1 MKQNG
6 IYMGRTE
13 ILYNYGRFGYTRGNG
28 KTWHGGVDVVGL
40 DDAYVRMPYYQ
51 NDDGTLRSIAATVRR
66 ARCVTNRN
74 NKTWEW
80 GNYVG
85 VLFDAGQTPD
95 DVNYLVFA
103 HNARLLVKEG
113 QHVKSGDILAVM
125 GNTGNAAGGYKH
137 VHLEAR
143 NTVTGRGV
151 DPTRYSGTRNAVGV
165 YGAADNGS
173 TEQISDK
180 STGKT
185 MQCLMVGPLAAAA
198 AAKCDD
204 LARTL
209 ELVSAGRY
217 CSLPAANSEQV
228 KCIGAVSNGD
238 AVKFYALAEA
248 EGWTKAE
255 KYVARYVG

>member
-6 IYMGRTE
+6 IFLGRTE
-13 ILYNYGRFGYTRGNG
+13 ILYNYGRYGYTRGNG

-51 NDDGTLRSIAATVRR
+51 NDDGTLRSISATIRR
-66 ARCVTNRN
+66 ARCITDYND
-74 NKTWEW
+74 KTWEW

-85 VLFDAGQTPD
+85 ALFDANQTPD
-95 DVNYLVFA
+95 DVNYLVMA
-103 HNARLLVKEG
+103 HNAKLIVKEG

-165 YGAADNGS
+165 YGAADDGS
-173 TEQISDK
+173 TEQISAQP
-180 STGKT
+180 TGKT
-185 MQCLMVGPLAAAA
+185 MQCLMIGPLDTRGMN
-198 AAKCDD
+198 KCDA
-204 LARTL
+204 LAVKLRL
-209 ELVSAGRY
+209 ISASRY
-217 CSLPAANSEQV
+217 YVLPVGTETYCV
-228 KCIGAVSNGD
+228 CVGAVSNGD
-238 AVKFYALAEA
+238 AVSFYQLAEA
-248 EGWTKAE
+248 EGWTKDN
-255 KYVARYVG
+255 KYLARYVG

>member
-6 IYMGRTE
+6 IFLGRTE
-13 ILYNYGRFGYTRGNG
+13 ILYNYGRYGYTRGNG

-51 NDDGTLRSIAATVRR
+51 NDDGTLRSISATIRR
-66 ARCVTNRN
+66 ARCITDHND
-74 NKTWEW
+74 KTWEW

-85 VLFDAGQTPD
+85 ALFDANQTPD
-95 DVNYLVFA
+95 DINYLVMA
-103 HNARLLVKEG
+103 HNAKLIVEEG

-180 STGKT
+180 PTGKT
-185 MQCLMVGPLAAAA
+185 MQCLMIGPLDTRGMN
-198 AAKCDD
+198 KCDA
-204 LARTL
+204 L
-209 ELVSAGRY
+209 
-217 CSLPAANSEQV
+217 
-228 KCIGAVSNGD
+228 
-238 AVKFYALAEA
+238 AVKLRLISAS
-248 EGWTKAE
+248 
-255 KYVARYVG
+255 RYYCLRSQNWRTRRK

>member
-40 DDAYVRMPYYQ
+40 DDTYVRMPYYQ
-51 NDDGTLRSIAATVRR
+51 NDDGTLRNIAATVRR

-103 HNARLLVKEG
+103 HNAKLLVKEG

-180 STGKT
+180 PTGKT
-185 MQCLMVGPLAAAA
+185 MQCLMIGPLDTRGMN
-198 AAKCDD
+198 KCDA
-204 LARTL
+204 LAVKLRL
-209 ELVSAGRY
+209 ISASRY
-217 CSLPAANSEQV
+217 YVLPVGTETYCV
-228 KCIGAVSNGD
+228 CVGAVSNGD
-238 AVKFYALAEA
+238 AVSFYQLAEA
-248 EGWTKAE
+248 EGWTKDN
-255 KYVARYVG
+255 KYLARYVG

>member
-40 DDAYVRMPYYQ
+40 DDTYVRMPYYQ

-113 QHVKSGDILAVM
+113 QHVKSG
-125 GNTGNAAGGYKH
+125 
-137 VHLEAR
+137 
-143 NTVTGRGV
+143 V

-165 YGAADNGS
+165 YGATDNGS

-180 STGKT
+180 PTGKT

-255 KYVARYVG
+255 KYVAQYVG

>member
-6 IYMGRTE
+6 IFLGRTE
-13 ILYNYGRFGYTRGNG
+13 ILYNYGRYGYTRGNG

-51 NDDGTLRSIAATVRR
+51 NDDGTLRSISATIRR
-66 ARCVTNRN
+66 ARCITDHND
-74 NKTWEW
+74 KTWEW

-85 VLFDAGQTPD
+85 ALFDANQTPD
-95 DVNYLVFA
+95 DINYLVMA
-103 HNARLLVKEG
+103 HNAKLIVEEG

-180 STGKT
+180 PTGKT
-185 MQCLMVGPLAAAA
+185 MQCLMTGPLDTRGMN
-198 AAKCDD
+198 KCDA
-204 LARTL
+204 LAVKLRL
-209 ELVSAGRY
+209 ISASRY
-217 CSLPAANSEQV
+217 YVLPVGTETYCV
-228 KCIGAVSNGD
+228 CVGAVSNGD
-238 AVKFYALAEA
+238 AVSFYQLAEA
-248 EGWTKAE
+248 EGWTKDN
-255 KYVARYVG
+255 KYLARYVG

>member
-6 IYMGRTE
+6 IFLGRTE
-13 ILYNYGRFGYTRGNG
+13 ILYNYGRYGYTRGNG

-51 NDDGTLRSIAATVRR
+51 NDDGTLRSIAATIRR
-66 ARCVTNRN
+66 ARCITDHND
-74 NKTWEW
+74 KTWEW

-85 VLFDAGQTPD
+85 ALFDASQTPD

-180 STGKT
+180 PTGKT
-185 MQCLMVGPLAAAA
+185 MQCLMIGPLDTRGMN
-198 AAKCDD
+198 KCDA
-204 LARTL
+204 LAVKLRL
-209 ELVSAGRY
+209 ISASRY
-217 CSLPAANSEQV
+217 YVLPVGTETYCV
-228 KCIGAVSNGD
+228 CVGAVSNGD
-238 AVKFYALAEA
+238 AVSFYQLAEA
-248 EGWTKAE
+248 EGWTKDN
-255 KYVARYVG
+255 KYLARYVG